1 MGKLYKIWESAN
13 ADFLPAVGDI
23 ADHRYALALIRLR
36 VELCLGLGPDT
47 PTLLFTFKAYSSRL
61 VMSVASNRAS

>member
-1 MGKLYKIWESAN
+1 MGKLITIWESAN
-13 ADFLPAVGDI
+13 ADFLPAGGDI
-23 ADHRYALALIRLR
+23 ADHRCALALIR

-47 PTLLFTFKAYSSRL
+47 PTVHITSLKHDRSKL